1 MRRHTRT
8 EFRHTPDEKAT
19 WQAAA
24 EAHGLSL
31 SEYARM
37 TLNGATGGRAEQA
50 RAPAVTTERM
60 DPAALR
66 QLRGVANNLNQ
77 VVHFGHAAQSH
88 ALGRIAAIAE
98 EIRALVLD
106 DLAKAGRRP

>member
-8 EFRHTPDEKAT
+8 EFRHTPGEKAK
-19 WQAAA
+19 WLAAA
-24 EAHGLSL
+24 EACGLSL

-37 TLNGATGGRAEQA
+37 TLNDAATGRDEHRHAS
-50 RAPAVTTERM
+50 AVTIARM

-77 VVHFGHAAQSH
+77 VVHFGHAAQSFP
-88 ALGRIAAIAE
+88 LGRIAAIAE

-106 DLAKAGRRP
+106 DLAKADGRP